1 MITPTVTLIIPDGSG
16 SLAVPTTPLGW
27 IWGDDVTIP
36 FVLKRANG
44 AIRPLTG
51 PIALIMAFKE
61 KESDPLPLLS
71 LSMVIDDAANGLG
84 HFDINRTYGGLLS
97 PGYFVASVQF
107 EDDTTPPGTRDT
119 VLRPSRIAIELGVAS
134 LDQVINVPSTQD
146 PLAQG
151 PKGDDGADGQGIT
164 WRGPYSPILTYAVND
179 GVSNT
184 VGGVTSSYIATA
196 AVGLGVSPPSAPWQL
211 MASPGLGALP
221 DPALLA
227 QGTVPIVDNG
237 VWDYRPLNA
246 SDIQASFAV
255 ASMVGGGGYA
265 ALVEFGGQIINPSF
279 AISYTS
285 GPATSASI
293 NDGSGAQALTTPF
306 TAYSFVQTYAFATIG
321 HIVTWAL
328 AALKGTASAARSVSA
343 TGAARVFYDVA
354 VPGTYNAA
362 FIAALTGQALA
373 TSFQRTIV
381 YGNPGGTKKLYY
393 AFPTSFGTP
402 SHFKDLNIN
411 ADQAWSKVAS
421 AVSVTNSLGG
431 TTTYDLWASD
441 NILNAPFTIGVT

>member
-151 PKGDDGADGQGIT
+151 PKGDDGSDGQGIT

-221 DPALLA
+221 DP
-227 QGTVPIVDNG
+227 
-237 VWDYRPLNA
+237 NA

-373 TSFQRTIV
+373 TSFQ
-381 YGNPGGTKKLYY
+381 LYY

-421 AVSVTNSLGG
+421 AISVTNSLGG